1 MKLFSYQQDI
11 INRCTDKGNALYM
24 DVGTGKTPTSLGL
37 FKKSK
42 CKKLLIICLVSKIN
56 EWHNDVTQKFLN
68 LDTIKLNKKS
78 SKKNDDYLEENINIV
93 DCIIVNFE
101 MIWRLETLQ
110 KYINKD
116 WYIIIDEAHK
126 IKNPSTKIWKYLS
139 KLKDKTPYKCIL
151 TATPQS
157 KGYIDYWTG
166 LNFVDILPMKLS
178 AFKTRY
184 CVYEHNRQFGRYFL
198 ELIGYK
204 NTKEL
209 DNIIQSRCVFFR
221 RDKTNDEIP
230 TEIEIKID
238 SLKEYDKLRKNKII
252 SINNT
257 DIMCDTPLKLR
268 LRLRQLCSGFCED
281 KPIKNSPK
289 EQWLIDFLSGVNDRI
304 VIFYNFNREL
314 IKIKEICKTL
324 KLPYSEYNGDKK
336 DLKNFCEHTPSVA
349 IVNYKSGSTGINELV
364 KSNVCIMYSPPES
377 YIDFEQAK
385 GRIDRIGQT
394 KKPLYYYL
402 ITRFSVEEDI
412 YSNVKNGKNY
422 DDKLFNAYMDKLK

>member
-1 MKLFSYQQDI
+1 MNLFSYQQDI

-42 CKKLLIICLVSKIN
+42 CKKLLIICLVSKVN
-56 EWHNDVTQKFLN
+56 EWYTDVTEKFLN
-68 LDTIKLNKKS
+68 LTALKLNKKS
-78 SKKNDDYLEENINIV
+78 SKKNDDYLEENINSV

-101 MIWRLETLQ
+101 MVWRLETLHNHI
-110 KYINKD
+110 KDD

-126 IKNPSTKIWKYLS
+126 IKNPTTKIWKYLM
-139 KLKDKTPYKCIL
+139 KIKDNTPYKCIL

-184 CVYEHNRQFGRYFL
+184 CIYAHNHQYGRYFV
-198 ELIGYK
+198 ELVGYK

-209 DNIIQSRCVFFR
+209 DNIIQRRCIFFR
-221 RDKTNDEIP
+221 RDKKNEEIP
-230 TEIEIKID
+230 TEIEIKVD
-238 SLKEYDKLRKNKII
+238 KLKEYDKLRQNKLILMNG
-252 SINNT
+252 IN
-257 DIMCDTPLKLR
+257 IMCDTPLKLR
-268 LRLRQLCSGFCED
+268 LRLRQLCSGFCEEE
-281 KPIKNSPK
+281 PIKNSPK
-289 EQWLIDFLSGVNDRI
+289 EQWLIDFLSCVNSKT

-314 IKIKEICKTL
+314 IKIKEICKKL
-324 KLPYSEYNGDKK
+324 ELPYSEYNGETK
-336 DLKNFCEHTPSVA
+336 DLTDFCEHNLSVA

-364 KSNVCIMYSPPES
+364 QSNICIMYSPPES

-385 GRIDRIGQT
+385 GRIDRIGQMQ
-394 KKPLYYYL
+394 KPLYYYL
-402 ITRFSVEEDI
+402 ITKDSVEEDI
-412 YSNVKNGKNY
+412 YHNVKLGKNY
-422 DDKLFNAYMDKLK
+422 DDKLFNSYISKLK